1 MLAPD
6 MGVWLYKL
14 NLFLFGEFA
23 YYYPFFLF
31 VLNYVYYKR
40 NYKLANFTRRELFG
54 IGFAFFSSLLLFAVF
69 YPNFGYVLEL
79 SYVIFSIILGHT
91 GSGIFAL
98 LLLFFSFVLLF
109 PKTTKELFK
118 IELNFN
124 NLLRIENALKALLM
138 RVFGGENEKDDLGKI
153 EPKAPII
160 TSEKSIDSAQ
170 EKNQNENE
178 NLNLNQTE
186 QLIKYSNIN
195 ASKNS
200 IITAKENFEKLK
212 NQILDEKVEIDQESI
227 KEAKSFMYENSQQV
241 RSFVQKASRMSIK
254 LDEDFNFIS
263 EEEADMIPERFLK
276 PKKLEDIKQI
286 DTSNKNL
293 DEPSYKRKNIEIS
306 VPKQEIKPKIFTKEL
321 ELRENLI
328 KEAKLEQEYKAYQN
342 EILENKVQEEIKELE
357 KKDKLE
363 PDLNHIIQGS
373 KYNFSTP
380 LQEALSIK
388 EEVKMQD
395 VQTFSVSERTNEI
408 EVIDFDE
415 SEIEIKKMESINK
428 SIHDFIPVVEE
439 LEHPYIEPTPIVKV
453 EEIEPLNNHQVN
465 NQVQIQGQDK
475 IIEQTE
481 NFAKEQISQEPSQEI
496 TRQKAILAKEI
507 ELNKALL
514 REIEQGEIEKPKDFE
529 LPPLEFLTNP
539 SHNKQEIN
547 ESEIDKKI
555 YNLLEKLRRFKIGG
569 DVISTYVGPVVTTF
583 EFRPSADVKVSRIL
597 NLQDDLT
604 MALMA
609 KSIRIQAPIPGKDV
623 VGIEVPNDEIQTIY
637 LREILESE
645 VFKNAKS
652 PLTIALGKDIVGNA
666 FVTDL
671 KKLPHLLIAG
681 TTGSGKSVGI
691 NSMLLS
697 LLYRNSPKTLRLMM
711 IDPKMLEFSIYNDI
725 PHLLTPVITDPKKA
739 VNALSNMV
747 AEMERRYR
755 LMAEAKTKNI
765 ENYNEKMKE
774 LGEEELPFIVVIID
788 ELADLMMTAGKDV
801 EFYIGRLAQ
810 MARASGIHLIV
821 ATQRPSV
828 DVVTGLIKANLPS
841 RISYKVGQKIDSKVI
856 LDAMGAESLLGR
868 GDCLFTPPGTSSI
881 VRLHAP
887 FASEFEIEK
896 IVDFLKD
903 QQSVEYDESFLK
915 DQQSMGV
922 TSSESINNGEYDEL
936 YEDAKRVILSDG
948 KTSISYLQRKLNIGY
963 NRAANIID
971 QLTESGVLSEPNTKG
986 QREIL

>member
-1 MLAPD
+1 MLTPS
-6 MGVWLYKL
+6 MGSWIYKI
-14 NLFLFGEFA
+14 NLFLFGEFG

-31 VLNYVYYKR
+31 ILNYFYYKR
-40 NYKLANFTRRELFG
+40 NYKIENFSRQELFG
-54 IGFAFFSSLLLFAVF
+54 IGFTFFSILLLFSVLYRGYGYILEFIYSVF
-69 YPNFGYVLEL
+69 STL
-79 SYVIFSIILGHT
+79 LGHV

-98 LLLFFSFVLLF
+98 LLFVFSLILLF
-109 PKTTKELFK
+109 PKFAKELLK
-118 IELNFN
+118 IELNFTI
-124 NLLRIENALKALLM
+124 LLKLEQALKTLLM
-138 RVFGGENEKDDLGKI
+138 RVFGGDSDKDDIGKS
-153 EPKAPII
+153 EPQAPII
-160 TSEKSIDSAQ
+160 EVKQKHPVKILSEVEELVKI
-170 EKNQNENE
+170 N
-178 NLNLNQTE
+178 
-186 QLIKYSNIN
+186 NIN

-200 IITAKENFEKLK
+200 ITTAKENFEKLK
-212 NQILDEKVEIDQESI
+212 NQILDEKVEIDKESL
-227 KEAKSFMYENSQQV
+227 KEAKSFVYENSQQV
-241 RSFVQKASRMSIK
+241 INFVQKASRSSIS
-254 LDEDFNFIS
+254 LDEEFNFILK
-263 EEEADMIPERFLK
+263 EEVDMIPERFLK
-276 PKKLEDIKQI
+276 PKKLEEIKQI
-286 DTSNKNL
+286 DTTGRNL

-306 VPKQEIKPKIFTKEL
+306 LPKQEIKPKIFTKEL
-321 ELRENLI
+321 EQREDLI
-328 KEAKLEQEYKAYQN
+328 QKAKLEQEYKAYQN
-342 EILENKVQEEIKELE
+342 EILENKVKEEIQELE
-357 KKDKLE
+357 KNDKLE
-363 PDLNHIIQGS
+363 LDLNNIIEGN
-373 KYNFSTP
+373 KYNFEETTQNLTVKREVIEP
-380 LQEALSIK
+380 KEVFEESIAK
-388 EEVKMQD
+388 EETIEANQPVMQYHENFEEPEILD
-395 VQTFSVSERTNEI
+395 FSEENFKPKEI
-408 EVIDFDE
+408 ESMNENTDDF
-415 SEIEIKKMESINK
+415 M
-428 SIHDFIPVVEE
+428 PVVEE
-439 LEHPYIEPTPIVKV
+439 LDRPYIEPIPVIKLQEETKKENQKAFEIISEQDNNEFK
-453 EEIEPLNNHQVN
+453 EEIKSEN
-465 NQVQIQGQDK
+465 K
-475 IIEQTE
+475 EEEIIKQ
-481 NFAKEQISQEPSQEI
+481 
-496 TRQKAILAKEI
+496 RAILAKEI

-514 REIEQGEIEKPKDFE
+514 KEIEQGEMEKPKDFK
-529 LPPLEFLTNP
+529 LPPLDFLANF
-539 SHNKQEIN
+539 SQHKYDVN
-547 ESEIDKKI
+547 ELEIDKKI

-569 DVISTYVGPVVTTF
+569 DVTRTYVGPVVTTF

-623 VGIEVPNDEIQTIY
+623 VGIEVPNEEIQTIY

-645 VFKNAKS
+645 VFKNSKS

-755 LMAEAKTKNI
+755 LMADAKTKNI

-774 LGEEELPFIVVIID
+774 IGGEELPFIVVIID

-903 QQSVEYDESFLK
+903 QEEVCYDENFLQDSK
-915 DQQSMGV
+915 N
-922 TSSESINNGEYDEL
+922 SSLANDTFSDDNEVDEL
-936 YEDAKRVILSDG
+936 YEDAKRIILEDQ
-948 KTSISYLQRKLNIGY
+948 KTSISYIQRRLNIGY
-963 NRAANIID
+963 NRSANIIER
-971 QLTESGVLSEPNTKG
+971 LTKEGFLSEPDSKG
-986 QREIL
+986 KRQIL

>member
-79 SYVIFSIILGHT
+79 SYVIFSTILGHT

-124 NLLRIENALKALLM
+124 HLLRIENALKALLM

-153 EPKAPII
+153 EAKAPII
-160 TSEKSIDSAQ
+160 TSEKSIDSIQ

-306 VPKQEIKPKIFTKEL
+306 VLKQEIKPKIFTKEL

-328 KEAKLEQEYKAYQN
+328 KEVKLEQEYKAYQN

-380 LQEALSIK
+380 LQEESSIK

-395 VQTFSVSERTNEI
+395 VQTFSVSEKTNEI

-453 EEIEPLNNHQVN
+453 EEIEPLNNHQTN